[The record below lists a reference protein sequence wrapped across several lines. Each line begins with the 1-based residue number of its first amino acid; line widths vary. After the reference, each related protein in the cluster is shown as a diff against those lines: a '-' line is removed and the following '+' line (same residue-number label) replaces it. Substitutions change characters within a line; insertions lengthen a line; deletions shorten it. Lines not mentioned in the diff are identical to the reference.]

1 MEVRRNWHRFDS
13 SWWALVLPV
22 LSPLETLLLILIVKS
37 LQNWFLF
44 YIRCPASEIYITG
57 PSLNEDKTLKQGHE
71 CKPLG

>member
-1 MEVRRNWHRFDS
+1 
-13 SWWALVLPV
+13 
-22 LSPLETLLLILIVKS
+22 VKS